1 MRFNL
6 SLNMLDPGGLDG
18 MDAGFPYIPPA
29 ALHVGYLVA
38 YVGIPVGA
46 WVVRDFGGDDTR
58 SPA

>member
-1 MRFNL
+1 
-6 SLNMLDPGGLDG
+6 
-18 MDAGFPYIPPA
+18 MDAAFLYIPPA